1 MALLALLIALTGL
14 AAAESAREARKEVPS
29 KRGMR
34 KASGRWTAA
43 PFYLSPWQQAWWRW
57 WPSWQSQ
64 CGESAVS
71 FSPSPRRARRPQ
83 PLLLVPVPPLPPARV
98 PVLALPPALSPP
110 PPPPPPWPAACP
122 ASSAA
127 CSASAAS
134 ASALARASSFA
145 DVRALG
151 IVLSGRLAGRLGR
164 GGVTLGRRLRRCH
177 RPWAGGQRDGSHRGL
192 ALVVSTSSGEGRE
205 MMGLGRGGGWNRRA
219 RRLGLAALAVLWQR
233 RHSRWRHARLALS
246 ILRRESTRWC
256 S

>member
-1 MALLALLIALTGL
+1 MDSSALLPEPL
-14 AAAESAREARKEVPS
+14 AAGLVAVVAVLAVSVRRVGRFVLAFSAPRTSASASAARACASSAACACACARASARAVASASSASALAR
-29 KRGMR
+29 
-34 KASGRWTAA
+34 
-43 PFYLSPWQQAWWRW
+43 
-57 WPSWQSQ
+57 
-64 CGESAVS
+64 
-71 FSPSPRRARRPQ
+71 
-83 PLLLVPVPPLPPARV
+83 
-98 PVLALPPALSPP
+98 
-110 PPPPPPWPAACP
+110 